1 MPQNNTE
8 SCQKRV
14 QDSKIWGGVGW
25 GGEPKDDTRWQEE
38 GGRDL
43 RKSKKDD
50 IIDEQP
56 LTTGNGIITHM
67 VKESLAAF
75 EIGRKSS
82 QKLFQHFNYIS
93 L

>member
-1 MPQNNTE
+1 M
-8 SCQKRV
+8 
-14 QDSKIWGGVGW
+14 GW
-25 GGEPKDDTRWQEE
+25 GGEVSQKMTQDDRKR
-38 GGRDL
+38 GGWDL

-82 QKLFQHFNYIS
+82 QKLFQHYNYIS